1 MKYLL
6 SGLAFLLTSWLVLA
20 QESRI
25 TNIYSLLDGNVNS
38 VDDFFSLW
46 TDNYRTM

>member
-25 TNIYSLLDGNVNS
+25 TNIIPDKENFEVLIE
-38 VDDFFSLW
+38 
-46 TDNYRTM
+46 